1 VWVWD
6 ANTGTALQTLEGH
19 TSSVTAVQFS
29 PDGSKLASA
38 SDDGTVRVWDAN
50 TGTAL
55 QTLECYTSSVT
66 AVQFSPD
73 GSKLASASRDDTV
86 RVWYADTGAAL
97 HTLEG
102 HTHWVTAVQFSPDG
116 SKLASAS
123 RDGTVRV
130 WDADTGTALQTR
142 KGSGDIAVIFP
153 LLEDPE
159 ASNDV
164 IVDGLHV
171 EYEWIDCQ
179 GHRLVWLPPNMRSG
193 QTDENGD
200 ITKPFV
206 HGSRV
211 VIVSYNFQLL
221 IWYIDYSSIHKTL
234 HG

>member
-1 VWVWD
+1 MYARSGIEQAPLQTYVAARFLTPSRSFMREMPADSALLKCIKTAPRVAQTWD
-6 ANTGTALQTLEGH
+6 AALQTLEGH
-19 TSSVTAVQFS
+19 TSWV
-29 PDGSKLASA
+29 K
-38 SDDGTVRVWDAN
+38 
-50 TGTAL
+50 
-55 QTLECYTSSVT
+55 

-73 GSKLASASRDDTV
+73 GSKLASASRD
-86 RVWYADTGAAL
+86 R
-97 HTLEG
+97 
-102 HTHWVTAVQFSPDG
+102 
-116 SKLASAS
+116 
-123 RDGTVRV
+123 TVRV
-130 WDADTGTALQTR
+130 WDANTGTALQTR

-171 EYEWIDCQ
+171 EDEWIDCQ

-193 QTDENGD
+193 QTDRDGN
-200 ITKPFV
+200 ITRPFV

-221 IWYIDYSSIHKTL
+221 IWYIDDSSIHKTL